1 MTRLV
6 TLCLLLL
13 PSLAGMEAR
22 ADRLNLRIVDQ
33 TGIPIAGVAIN
44 YSYTATPPASPG
56 GGTVRTDLEGETSI
70 QHPGLG
76 GSSCILFSAIT
87 YHLEFPGVMFS
98 KSSGTVACGP
108 VTFSETITAL
118 DFPAVASVSSASYGF
133 SLAAEMIVA
142 MFGAGLADDS
152 VWSPSIDLSKSLAGR
167 QILVRDMTGSDK
179 PADLIY
185 VSPTQINYV
194 LPVGLVNGATRV
206 RLLTDEETPVSVASG
221 SIELASVAPGLYSA
235 NADGQEV
242 AAALILRALPDG
254 TQKFEP
260 VAEYDQISQ
269 RFVAVPVDLGPET
282 DQVFLILFGTGWRF
296 RSSLSAVTCTVGGM
310 ASEVTYAG
318 PQGEIKGLDQ
328 ANVRL
333 SRTLAGRGKVDIV
346 LVVDGREANKL
357 NFYIK

>member
-1 MTRLV
+1 MTRLI
-6 TLCLLLL
+6 TICILLL
-13 PSLAGMEAR
+13 PCLIVSEAR

-56 GGTVRTDLEGETSI
+56 SGTVRTNLEGEAVI

-87 YHLEFPGVMFS
+87 YQLEFPGVMFS

-108 VTFSETITAL
+108 VTFDETITSL
-118 DFPAVASVSSASYGF
+118 DFPTVSNVSSASYSF
-133 SLAAEMIVA
+133 DLADEMIVA
-142 MFGAGLADDS
+142 MFGVNLVGDS
-152 VWSPSIDLSKSLAGR
+152 VRSPSADLSKSLAGR

-179 PADLIY
+179 AADLIY

-194 LPVGLVNGATRV
+194 LPGGLVNGATPV
-206 RLLTDEETPVSVASG
+206 RLLTDEVTPVSVASG

-235 NADGQEV
+235 NADGQGV

-296 RSSLSAVTCTVGGM
+296 RSSLSAVSCTVGGM

-333 SRTLAGRGKVDIV
+333 SRTLAGRGTVDIV
-346 LVVDGREANKL
+346 LIVDGRGANKL
-357 NFYIK
+357 NFFIK